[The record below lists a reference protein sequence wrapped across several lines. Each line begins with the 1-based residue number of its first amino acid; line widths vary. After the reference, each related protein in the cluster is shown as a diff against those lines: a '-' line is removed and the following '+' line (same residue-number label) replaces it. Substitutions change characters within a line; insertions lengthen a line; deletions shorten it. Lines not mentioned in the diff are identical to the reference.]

1 MLLDNKNRSNI
12 TIYLNSSFFS
22 NYCIKL
28 IPPGPQCLAGDLLQG
43 EKIPI
48 QWHSCLSHFIKK
60 KIHYGLG
67 IRFKKN
73 LYKRI
78 DFQLLDIIW
87 SIVMAEDFV
96 KKTSDEKV

>member
-1 MLLDNKNRSNI
+1 MAFL
-12 TIYLNSSFFS
+12 LNSLYKKE
-22 NYCIKL
+22 NTL
-28 IPPGPQCLAGDLLQG
+28 WTGH
-43 EKIPI
+43 KI
-48 QWHSCLSHFIKK
+48 
-60 KIHYGLG
+60 
-67 IRFKKN
+67 KKN